1 MYRELVTGLEVTIIP
16 EKHCAMCD
24 QGRSGNGNEEDK
36 AVVQNV
42 GIVRRVIHTTRKESF
57 RHAWAVWHLTS
68 TGWTRLAD

>member
-24 QGRSGNGNEEDK
+24 QGRSGNCNEEDK

-57 RHAWAVWHLTS
+57 RHAWTV
-68 TGWTRLAD
+68 